1 MHTIAAKAVAF
12 GEALRP
18 EFKTYQQQVLDN
30 ARGMAEEFVRA
41 GLRLVAGGTD
51 THLMLVDV
59 SVKGLTGKAV
69 EGYLDEIGI
78 TVNKNAI
85 PFDKQKPMVASGVRI
100 GTPAITSRGLG
111 LDDCREVARIIC
123 EGLTDIEAREKI
135 ERLRDRVHEL
145 TSRFEV
151 P

>member
-1 MHTIAAKAVAF
+1 VIAAKAVAF
-12 GEALRP
+12 HEALQP
-18 EFKTYQQQVLDN
+18 EFATYQRQVVEN
-30 ARGMAEEFVRA
+30 ARVMADEFTRA

-85 PFDKQKPMVASGVRI
+85 PFDQQKPMIASGIRI
-100 GTPAITSRGLG
+100 GTPAITSRGMG
-111 LDDCREVARIIC
+111 ADECREVARIVC
-123 EGLTDIEAREKI
+123 DGLKDIESRGEI
-135 ERLRDRVHEL
+135 ERLRGRVREL
-145 TSRFEV
+145 TSRYDV